1 MSHLVSHE
9 LYRGRE
15 AKRRLEGRS
24 ARFVQRPPIEVV
36 RVRSAAPDSLLSPV
50 LDTVRTRADFMQRH
64 AVRFTSVG
72 WFSPSVSAFALFII
86 FYGLTYVRLK

>member
-24 ARFVQRPPIEVV
+24 ARFVQRPPVEGI
-36 RVRSAAPDSLLSPV
+36 RVRSAAPDGLLSPV

-64 AVRFTSVG
+64 AIRFTSVG
-72 WFSPSVSAFALFII
+72 WFYPSVSAFSLFIV